1 MLLPTLLA
9 GLLFCKDAAA
19 FDPVIEELSDGRV
32 DWTSLRLLAAAEG
45 VPSGGVLVNL
55 ETLEGDARQR
65 LGPRM
70 LAMARKV
77 RISAETTAGDL
88 LDARDAVADRLDD
101 NLMLWEV
108 FEVRYYMSGG
118 VEMEGALPLQRW
130 LRPALVS
137 LARGKDRTAP
147 ATAPTSGLVIDARG
161 LEVSPALSPRVRDAA
176 GTELYSVATMT
187 VLAASQRTPVVYVTD
202 PADLAAGKRAGAQP
216 LFVRATAVDA
226 ETDLVLDPADAAR
239 VAQAAAEAPFL
250 LQGNVVVVVD
260 Q

>member
-1 MLLPTLLA
+1 MALLIALLPGMA
-9 GLLFCKDAAA
+9 WA
-19 FDPVIEELSDGRV
+19 FDPVMEELSDGRI

-45 VPSGGVLVNL
+45 VPSSGVLVNL

-77 RISAETTAGDL
+77 RISADQTAADL
-88 LDARDAVADRLDD
+88 LDAKDAVADRIDD

-108 FEVRYYMSGG
+108 YEVRYYMSGG
-118 VEMEGALPLQRW
+118 VEMEGALPLQSW

-137 LARGKDRTAP
+137 LAKGKDRTTP

-161 LEVSPALSPRVRDAA
+161 LEVSPAMSPRLQGPSGD
-176 GTELYSVATMT
+176 TLYSVATMT

-202 PADLAAGKRAGAQP
+202 PADIAAGKRAGVQP
-216 LFVRATAVDA
+216 LFVRAASVSA
-226 ETDLVLDPADAAR
+226 STDLVLDATDAAR
-239 VAQAAAEAPFL
+239 VAQAAADAPFL

-260 Q
+260 K

>member
-1 MLLPTLLA
+1 MIALLA
-9 GLLFCKDAAA
+9 SLAFA
-19 FDPVIEELSDGRV
+19 FDPVMEELSAGRI
-32 DWTSLRLLAAAEG
+32 DWTSLRLLASAEG

-77 RISAETTAGDL
+77 RVSADLTAADL
-88 LDARDAVADRLDD
+88 LDARDAVADRIDD
-101 NLMLWEV
+101 NLVLWEV

-118 VEMEGALPLQRW
+118 VEMEGALSLQPW

-137 LARGKDRTAP
+137 LAKGKDRSTP

-161 LEVSPALSPRVRDAA
+161 LELSPALSPRIE
-176 GTELYSVATMT
+176 GPTGETLYSVAAMT

-202 PADLAAGKRAGAQP
+202 PADVAAARRAGVQP
-216 LFVRATAVDA
+216 MFVRARSVSAG
-226 ETDLVLDPADAAR
+226 TDLVLDAADAAR
-239 VAQAAAEAPFL
+239 VAEAAAAAPFL
-250 LQGNVVVVVD
+250 LQGHVVVVVD
-260 Q
+260 K

>member
-1 MLLPTLLA
+1 MTALLITLLA
-9 GLLFCKDAAA
+9 SAAWG
-19 FDPVIEELSDGRV
+19 FDPVIQELSDGRI
-32 DWTSLRLLAAAEG
+32 DWTSLRLLASAEG
-45 VPSGGVLVNL
+45 VPSSGVLVNL

-77 RISAETTAGDL
+77 RVSADLTAADL
-88 LDARDAVADRLDD
+88 LDARDLVADRIDD

-118 VEMEGALPLQRW
+118 VEMEGALPLQSW

-137 LARGKDRTAP
+137 LAKGKDRTTP
-147 ATAPTSGLVIDARG
+147 ATAPTSGLVVDARG
-161 LEVSPALSPRVRDAA
+161 LDVSPALSPRLQGPA
-176 GTELYSVATMT
+176 GETLYSVATMT

-202 PADLAAGKRAGAQP
+202 PADVAAGKRAGVQP
-216 LFVRATAVDA
+216 LFVRAASVSSA
-226 ETDLVLDPADAAR
+226 TDLVLDAADAAR
-239 VAQAAAEAPFL
+239 VAQAATEAPFL

-260 Q
+260 K

>member
-1 MLLPTLLA
+1 MALLIALLPGVA
-9 GLLFCKDAAA
+9 WG
-19 FDPVIEELSDGRV
+19 FDPVIQELSDGRI

-45 VPSGGVLVNL
+45 VPSSGVLVNL

-77 RISAETTAGDL
+77 RVSAEQTAADL
-88 LDARDAVADRLDD
+88 LDARDAVADRIDD

-108 FEVRYYMSGG
+108 YEVRYYMSGG
-118 VEMEGALPLQRW
+118 VEMEGALPLQSW

-137 LARGKDRTAP
+137 LAKGKERTTP
-147 ATAPTSGLVIDARG
+147 AAAPTSGLVIDARG
-161 LEVSPALSPRVRDAA
+161 LEVSPALSPRLQGPSGD
-176 GTELYSVATMT
+176 TLYSVATMT

-202 PADLAAGKRAGAQP
+202 PADAAAGKRAGAQP
-216 LFVRATAVDA
+216 LFVRAASVSA
-226 ETDLVLDPADAAR
+226 STDLVLDATDAAR
-239 VAQAAAEAPFL
+239 VAQAAADAPFL